1 MGIVL
6 SEVIGAVFV
15 LIFGTLFH
23 FFYEFSNK
31 NKYVGLIS
39 PVNEST
45 WEHLKMIYF
54 PSVIYLIS
62 QIIFFGDTYE
72 NLLTAKAFGIVIG
85 MLTIL
90 ALYYAY
96 TAATGRNYLVA
107 DILTFVFGII
117 AMACFTIIYV
127 ERGEAYNFAAVTILI
142 VLLFS
147 FIIYTYHPLNL
158 SLFKDPS
165 QE

>member
-1 MGIVL
+1 M
-6 SEVIGAVFV
+6 SEIIGAVFV
-15 LIFGTLFH
+15 LVFGTLFH
-23 FFYEFSNK
+23 FFYDFSNK
-31 NKYVGLIS
+31 NKFVGFIS

-62 QIIFFGDTYE
+62 QLLFFGNTYK

-96 TAATGRNYLVA
+96 TAATGKNYLVA
-107 DILTFVFGII
+107 DIFTFVFGVL
-117 AMACFTIIYV
+117 AMASFTIIYV
-127 ERGEAYNFAAVTILI
+127 ERGKEYNFAAVTILL

-147 FIIYTYHPLNL
+147 FIIYTYHPLNFN
-158 SLFKDPS
+158 LFKDPRD
-165 QE
+165 E